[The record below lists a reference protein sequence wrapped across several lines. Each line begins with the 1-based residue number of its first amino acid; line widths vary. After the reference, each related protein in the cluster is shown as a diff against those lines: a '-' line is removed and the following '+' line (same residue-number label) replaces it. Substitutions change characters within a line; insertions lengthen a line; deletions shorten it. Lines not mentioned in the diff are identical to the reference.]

1 MTDGSTGDVGRFE
14 KGKEYDIDGLPDSDM
29 TANGKLEMVGDGTL
43 GARYGDTYVTFEFSK
58 VRCLDV
64 RSVDTDTDR

>member
-1 MTDGSTGDVGRFE
+1 MSDAPEFKEGD
-14 KGKEYDIDGLPDSDM
+14 EYDIDGLPDSDM

-64 RSVDTDTDR
+64 RSIDSLDAD